1 MNKWFRFLIHA
12 VRLRSF
18 ALAAWVADYEETE
31 RRFHTARRWLATKA
45 EKATH
50 HRPAERDFVVNSKR

>member
-1 MNKWFRFLIHA
+1 MNKWLRFLMHA

-18 ALAAWVADYEETE
+18 ALAAWVVDYEETE
-31 RRFHTARRWLATKA
+31 QRVHTARVAP